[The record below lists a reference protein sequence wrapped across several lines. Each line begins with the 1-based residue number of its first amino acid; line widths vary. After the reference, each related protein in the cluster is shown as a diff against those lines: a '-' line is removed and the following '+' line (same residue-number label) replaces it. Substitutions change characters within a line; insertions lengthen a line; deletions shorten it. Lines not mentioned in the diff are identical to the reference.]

1 MLSTG
6 PRSSALPVSVRPAS
20 LLALCAATMLAAFA
34 MLSIPAYAHD
44 TLISSDPADGD
55 TLETSPESITL
66 TYSADILEVSPAVRI
81 VDEAGET
88 IADVEPTVDGP
99 DVTAELA
106 DPLPAGDYTV
116 QWRVVS
122 SDGHPIEGSVDI
134 TVEQDAADQDA
145 AAASDGGGE
154 SAAAGASD
162 AGGADEVAAG
172 SSGSSD
178 AGGSSDATG
187 TESGE
192 ESGDTASESTE
203 ESGSSMPL
211 LLGVVGIVV
220 VGAAVAAFFALRT
233 RS

>member
-1 MLSTG
+1 
-6 PRSSALPVSVRPAS
+6 
-20 LLALCAATMLAAFA
+20 MLAAFA

-99 DVTAELA
+99 AVTAELA

-134 TVEQDAADQDA
+134 TVEQDPAGQDSADQDTAEQDTA
-145 AAASDGGGE
+145 APSDGGGDG
-154 SAAAGASD
+154 AAAGASD

>member
-6 PRSSALPVSVRPAS
+6 PRASALPASVRPAS

-88 IADVEPTVDGP
+88 VADMEPTVDGP
-99 DVTAELA
+99 EVTAELA

-134 TVEQDAADQDA
+134 TVEQDPAGEDSADQDSA
-145 AAASDGGGE
+145 APSDGGGE
-154 SAAAGASD
+154 GTATGSSD
-162 AGGADEVAAG
+162 AGGAEEAA
-172 SSGSSD
+172 GSSD
-178 AGGSSDATG
+178 AGGSSGATG
-187 TESGE
+187 AESGE
-192 ESGDTASESTE
+192 DSGATE
-203 ESGSSMPL
+203 ESGSAMPL

-220 VGAAVAAFFALRT
+220 VAAAAAAFFVLRK

>member
-6 PRSSALPVSVRPAS
+6 PRASALPASARPAS

-55 TLETSPESITL
+55 TLKTSPESITL

-88 IADVEPTVDGP
+88 VADMEPTVDGP
-99 DVTAELA
+99 EVTATLA

-134 TVEQDAADQDA
+134 TVEQDPAGEDSADQDSA
-145 AAASDGGGE
+145 APSDGGGE
-154 SAAAGASD
+154 RAATGSSD
-162 AGGADEVAAG
+162 AGGVEETA
-172 SSGSSD
+172 GSSD
-178 AGGSSDATG
+178 AGGSTDATG
-187 TESGE
+187 AESGA
-192 ESGDTASESTE
+192 DSEATE

-220 VGAAVAAFFALRT
+220 VGAAVAAFFVLRK